1 MKKTW
6 RIHSPDPSV
15 VEHLCQE
22 LGIRKMYCEMLAIR
36 GIATYKDAEDFFRPS
51 LDQLPDPFLMQGMH
65 EAVGLLNIILDSGEG
80 ILIYGD
86 YDVDG
91 TTATSLIFKALQKL
105 STNLTFAIP
114 HREKDG
120 YGLSR
125 TGIEKA
131 LSEQCRLLIT
141 VDCGIRDM
149 DAIAFAKEAGLQVI
163 VVDHHEPGPELPPA
177 NAILNPKQRT
187 CPYPYKHLSGCG
199 IAFKLAT
206 ACYMSRGLSVSDCE
220 AFLDLVALSIAAD
233 MVPVT
238 GENRILAYHGLKRMN
253 SHPNPN
259 FEQLLGRSVVERPVT
274 LTDIAF
280 QIAPKINAAGRM
292 DTGEKAVSLFLSDS
306 LERSVNLASQL
317 MYDNAQRK
325 LIEVQI
331 SEEATARILADPVR
345 LAMNSIVVFDPK
357 WHKGVLG
364 IVAARLSERFHKP
377 SVVLAGGN
385 DILSGSV
392 RSIPGL
398 NVHQA
403 LMECQSLLV
412 RFGGHEAAAGIT
424 IKREL
429 LEAFVQAFEYAVTR
443 NIHGTSPAPEL
454 WIETSLDLAHISGNM
469 QKMIAQFEPFGIDN
483 PQPVFLATG
492 VRDNGS
498 ARILK
503 DKHLR
508 LQLLN
513 DPHPP
518 LDAIGFGLAEKSAL
532 VQSGQPFDICFCMEE
547 NYWNGERKI
556 QLRILDIQE
565 AGYPVQA

>member
-1 MKKTW
+1 MRKIWK
-6 RIHSPDPSV
+6 IHSPDPSV
-15 VEHLCQE
+15 VEHLCHE
-22 LGIRKMYCEMLAIR
+22 LGIRRMYCEMLAIR
-36 GIATYKDAEDFFRPS
+36 GIATYREAEDFFRPS
-51 LDQLPDPFLMQGMH
+51 LDQLPDPFLMQGMKQ
-65 EAVGLLNIILDSGEG
+65 AVGLLNGILDSGEG

-91 TTATSLIFKALQKL
+91 TTATSLIYKALQKL

-120 YGLSR
+120 YGLSKA
-125 TGIEKA
+125 GIEKA
-131 LSEQCRLLIT
+131 LYEQCRLLIT
-141 VDCGIRDM
+141 VDCGIRDLE
-149 DAIAFAKEAGLQVI
+149 AIAYAKQVGLQVI
-163 VVDHHEPGPELPPA
+163 VVDHHEPGPRLPPA
-177 NAILNPKQRT
+177 DAILNPKQSA
-187 CPYPYKHLSGCG
+187 CPYPYKFLSGCG

-206 ACYMSRGLSVSDCE
+206 ACYKSRGLSISDCD

-238 GENRILAYHGLKRMN
+238 GENRILAYFGLKRMN

-259 FEQLLGRSVVERPVT
+259 FEQLLGRSIMERPVT

-306 LERSVNLASQL
+306 MERSVTLASQL

-325 LIEVQI
+325 QIEIQI
-331 SEEATARILADPVR
+331 SEEATARLEADPVK
-345 LAMNSIVVFDPK
+345 LSMNSIVVFDPN

-424 IKREL
+424 VKKEL
-429 LEAFVQAFEYAVTR
+429 LDAFIQAFESAVTR
-443 NIHGTSPAPEL
+443 NIHKTSFTPEL
-454 WIETSLDLAHISGNM
+454 WIEARLDLADISSNM
-469 QKMIAQFEPFGIDN
+469 HKMITQFEPFGIGN
-483 PQPVFLATG
+483 PQPVFLTTR
-492 VRDNGS
+492 VRDSGS
-498 ARILK
+498 ARKLK
-503 DKHLR
+503 EKHLR
-508 LQLLN
+508 LQLIN
-513 DPHPP
+513 DPNPP
-518 LDAIGFGLAEKSAL
+518 LDAIGFGLAEKLDL
-532 VQSGQPFDICFCMEE
+532 VQSGHPFDMCFCMEE

-565 AGYPVQA
+565 AGYEVLE